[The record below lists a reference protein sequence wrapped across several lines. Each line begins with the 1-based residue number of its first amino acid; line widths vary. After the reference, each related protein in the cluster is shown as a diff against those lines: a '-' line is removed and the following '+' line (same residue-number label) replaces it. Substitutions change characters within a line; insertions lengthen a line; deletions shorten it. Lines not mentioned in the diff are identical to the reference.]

1 MKLLNKLT
9 IKNLKLNK
17 KRTIV
22 TVIGILLSVAL
33 VTAVSS
39 MFASAKAS
47 LIAFEIAEKGN
58 YHYSFSDVNKKDL
71 YLFTEN
77 RKIEDMYLVDDLG
90 YADLKESKNEYKP
103 YINVKAFTEE
113 GLKNLGVQIREGRL
127 PENDSEILVPAHLKS
142 NGRVTMEVG
151 EKLSLDLG
159 TRVAQGEVL
168 TQNNSFEVMGEE
180 EIVDTQRKEYTVV
193 GIMDRLPG
201 EIENYEA
208 PGYTFVTLEPQEKM
222 DDVVDVYARYNKKG
236 LEDHLAVTAH
246 ILGVDEE
253 AFSKLYSYEATMEY
267 TEEEWA
273 ELVEKMG
280 EPRYDFHQNEYL
292 IMLQT
297 GLFSSEP
304 LSALGLTVL
313 VVILII
319 IATSVFCIKNSFDI
333 SISEKIRQYGMLSSV
348 GATRKQIKRNVYYE
362 AMILGSIGIPLGIL
376 SGLLASFV
384 LVHVCNYFL
393 KDFLNMQRMIFEVS
407 WIVILLSV
415 LLGVL
420 TILLSARRSA
430 GKAAKIS
437 PIQAIRNSEDIKIRA
452 RSIRTPKVITRI
464 FGIGGEISY
473 KNLKRSKKKYRT
485 TVVSIVMCVSVFIAL
500 SSFVTL
506 AFDWTKKEFQDY
518 DYNLSVSYEFDLGSE
533 VANRV
538 EEVTKMEDIKAY
550 SNMIFANGVL
560 EAPEYSIEYQEYLK
574 MYEDQENEERTNW
587 ITLSVLDDA
596 SFRAYTE
603 KLGLNYEVVKEKGIL
618 LNDVFVYLYD
628 EKEETYKEHQIT
640 EYDYKKGDLLQLKL
654 PLKTSETG
662 EIEEAEDTSVEIAAV
677 TKTGPL
683 GTETYVGEARLIV
696 GQAYWD
702 EIIEIEKPKHGY
714 LYIDAED
721 ADKTQDEIE
730 NIFGDYSDTIYMN
743 NIQEN
748 ARMMQSFYTLLA
760 IFLYGFIIV
769 IALIGVTNIFNT
781 ITTNMNLRRR
791 EFAMLKSVGMTKKEF
806 NRMIRLESLFYG
818 TKSLMLGIP
827 LGCLLSYLIFRAMI
841 EGDTVWKYQLPVQ
854 AILISSV
861 AVFLLIAVIM
871 WYSVR
876 KIKGQN
882 MIETIRNENI

>member
-113 GLKNLGVQIREGRL
+113 GLQNLGVQIREGRL

-151 EKLSLDLG
+151 QKISLELG
-159 TRVAQGEVL
+159 TRMSGGEVL
-168 TQNNSFEVMGEE
+168 TQKDSFEVMGEE
-180 EIVDTQRKEYTVV
+180 EIVDTQNKEYTVV

-376 SGLLASFV
+376 SGLFAAYV

-420 TILLSARRSA
+420 TILLSAQRSA
-430 GKAAKIS
+430 RKAAKIS
-437 PIQAIRNSEDIKIRA
+437 PIQAIRNSEDIRIRA
-452 RSIRTPKVITRI
+452 RSIRTPKLITRI

-518 DYNLSVSYEFDLGSE
+518 DYNLSVSYEFDLG
-533 VANRV
+533 
-538 EEVTKMEDIKAY
+538 
-550 SNMIFANGVL
+550 
-560 EAPEYSIEYQEYLK
+560 
-574 MYEDQENEERTNW
+574 
-587 ITLSVLDDA
+587 
-596 SFRAYTE
+596 
-603 KLGLNYEVVKEKGIL
+603 
-618 LNDVFVYLYD
+618 
-628 EKEETYKEHQIT
+628 
-640 EYDYKKGDLLQLKL
+640 
-654 PLKTSETG
+654 
-662 EIEEAEDTSVEIAAV
+662 
-677 TKTGPL
+677 
-683 GTETYVGEARLIV
+683 
-696 GQAYWD
+696 
-702 EIIEIEKPKHGY
+702 
-714 LYIDAED
+714 
-721 ADKTQDEIE
+721 
-730 NIFGDYSDTIYMN
+730 
-743 NIQEN
+743 
-748 ARMMQSFYTLLA
+748 
-760 IFLYGFIIV
+760 
-769 IALIGVTNIFNT
+769 
-781 ITTNMNLRRR
+781 
-791 EFAMLKSVGMTKKEF
+791 
-806 NRMIRLESLFYG
+806 
-818 TKSLMLGIP
+818 
-827 LGCLLSYLIFRAMI
+827 
-841 EGDTVWKYQLPVQ
+841 
-854 AILISSV
+854 
-861 AVFLLIAVIM
+861 
-871 WYSVR
+871 
-876 KIKGQN
+876 
-882 MIETIRNENI
+882 